1 MLPIINILLI
11 VGILLFILYNL
22 YVDTRNWSNTGSF
35 LEGMENA
42 EDASAAPRDTQNDS
56 QYSCSTG
63 GSYATYNSATLTP
76 AQKAKVE
83 ELYPGKPASYYAC
96 AQGCSGGCSATGD
109 GVMKSVVDAPSAA
122 PAAAPAVAAPSGFKF
137 VSTGKPVEDISQE
150 ECKTFTDK
158 LDGYSFSVINE
169 SGNPKGC
176 MFQDGTPP
184 GSKGVYYNT
193 GGTADCGVF
202 NGVSKC
208 VVKDTVGAGSASSAM
223 EDQIKA
229 RAGNVAPMA
238 SSVPQNCKTGC
249 IAPTGPNG
257 NCEIIQ
263 KDGVEKRE
271 CYYGC
276 PNPTMERNTEN
287 CAYDRD
293 CNSCGTVLFNP
304 DDPPDMGQN
313 QQPMQMA
320 QGQGAMAQGQMAQ
333 GTMAQGQMAQGQM
346 VQGQTAQGQMADE
359 NLNSPLANKLG
370 SMELNVMNNSGS
382 TIEDANNSLF
392 NENIMKQVLENKD
405 LIPGDINSNNEET
418 SYNLRIGKNF
428 MINTAIIRNFALPN
442 IDNQDY
448 IELGRIVKSIKM
460 READPQEADQVK
472 TLYTKLNAYVLEL
485 LTDSSLD
492 MTSYDNRGV
501 PKQLNNKTRTTG
513 MFSENS
519 NSKIKERGRKQKV
532 KPYNSVWSLYQ

>member
-42 EDASAAPRDTQNDS
+42 GESINISVGNSNTNSKTVTLPQQNMTVSPIPINPEHEANQYGDTFKVSVSGDQLTVTRTDSEGGWGQPLVLKGTVGQN
-56 QYSCSTG
+56 
-63 GSYATYNSATLTP
+63 
-76 AQKAKVE
+76 
-83 ELYPGKPASYYAC
+83 
-96 AQGCSGGCSATGD
+96 
-109 GVMKSVVDAPSAA
+109 APSST
-122 PAAAPAVAAPSGFKF
+122 APSGFKY
-137 VSTGKPVEDISQE
+137 VTTGQPIEDISQE

-158 LDGYSFSVINE
+158 LDGYSFNVINE

-176 MFQDGTPP
+176 MLQDGTPP
-184 GSKGVYYNT
+184 GTKGVYYNT

-208 VVKDTVGAGSASSAM
+208 VVKNVVGAGSAETAM
-223 EDQIKA
+223 NNEVNS

-257 NCEIIQ
+257 NCKVIQ

-304 DDPPDMGQN
+304 DDPPDMGQA
-313 QQPMQMA
+313 QQSMQMA
-320 QGQGAMAQGQMAQ
+320 QGQGAMAQGQMTQ
-333 GTMAQGQMAQGQM
+333 GQGAMAQGQMAQ
-346 VQGQTAQGQMADE
+346 VQGAMAQ
-359 NLNSPLANKLG
+359 
-370 SMELNVMNNSGS
+370 
-382 TIEDANNSLF
+382 
-392 NENIMKQVLENKD
+392 
-405 LIPGDINSNNEET
+405 
-418 SYNLRIGKNF
+418 
-428 MINTAIIRNFALPN
+428 
-442 IDNQDY
+442 
-448 IELGRIVKSIKM
+448 
-460 READPQEADQVK
+460 
-472 TLYTKLNAYVLEL
+472 
-485 LTDSSLD
+485 
-492 MTSYDNRGV
+492 
-501 PKQLNNKTRTTG
+501 
-513 MFSENS
+513 
-519 NSKIKERGRKQKV
+519 
-532 KPYNSVWSLYQ
+532 

>member
-42 EDASAAPRDTQNDS
+42 GESINISVGNSNTNSKTVTLPQQNMTVSPIPINPEHEANQYGDTFKVSVSGDQLTVTRTDSEGGWGQPLVLKGTVGQN
-56 QYSCSTG
+56 
-63 GSYATYNSATLTP
+63 
-76 AQKAKVE
+76 
-83 ELYPGKPASYYAC
+83 
-96 AQGCSGGCSATGD
+96 
-109 GVMKSVVDAPSAA
+109 APSST
-122 PAAAPAVAAPSGFKF
+122 APSGFKY
-137 VSTGKPVEDISQE
+137 VTTGQPIEDISQE

-158 LDGYSFSVINE
+158 LDGYSFNVINE

-176 MFQDGTPP
+176 MLQDGTPP
-184 GSKGVYYNT
+184 GTKGVYYNT

-208 VVKDTVGAGSASSAM
+208 VVKNVVGAGSAETAM
-223 EDQIKA
+223 NNEVNS

-257 NCEIIQ
+257 NCKVIQ

-304 DDPPDMGQN
+304 DDPPDMGQA
-313 QQPMQMA
+313 QQSMQMA

-333 GTMAQGQMAQGQM
+333 GQGAMAQGQGSM
-346 VQGQTAQGQMADE
+346 VQGGLTQSQISQ
-359 NLNSPLANKLG
+359 PG
-370 SMELNVMNNSGS
+370 SMENSQMDYNPGCS
-382 TIEDANNSLF
+382 NATIDSSYSLF
-392 NENIMKQVLENKD
+392 NQDIMKQVLAKQG
-405 LIPGDINSNNEET
+405 LIPSDINSNNEET
-418 SYNLRIGKNF
+418 SFNSRIGKKF
-428 MINTAIIRNFALPN
+428 MIDTATIRNFALPN
-442 IDNQDY
+442 IDEQDY
-448 IELGRIVKSIKM
+448 IELGRIVKKIKM
-460 READPQEADQVK
+460 IEKDPRDLDQVK
-472 TLYTKLNAYVLEL
+472 ALYSKLNMFVLEL

-492 MTSYDNRGV
+492 MCGYDNTGI
-501 PKQLNNKTRTTG
+501 PKQINNKTRTTG
-513 MFSENS
+513 MFGENS
-519 NSKIKERGRKQKV
+519 NSLIREKKQKV
-532 KPYNSVWSLYQ
+532 KPYNSIWSLYQ